1 MKEFQDIGKKM
12 PFAESRDYINNLI
25 DKSTEMAINHQ
36 REKSQKS
43 SIGKWIASAAASV
56 VILAGI
62 GIAYFHSTTSVITTA
77 ENVPGP
83 IDQFLNNLT
92 DEEVQ
97 MIAYYEIEDI
107 PEY

>member
-12 PFAESRDYINNLI
+12 PFAEGKDYINDLI
-25 DKSTEMAINHQ
+25 SQSTEVAIKKGRN
-36 REKSQKS
+36 SQKS
-43 SIGKWIASAAASV
+43 SIRMWVVSAAASV
-56 VILAGI
+56 AILAGI
-62 GIAYFHSTTSVITTA
+62 GIISFHDTTSVFPTA
-77 ENVPGP
+77 KNETSP
-83 IDQFLNNLT
+83 IDQFLNDLT